1 MGGFPAIRVFR
12 TGNPDLT
19 NQVRAGIL
27 ETDSGRCFARQF
39 SSVWF
44 ARKGFPL
51 TARVVAG
58 RSTRCW
64 SKNKYANDRCNP
76 RYHMDADLYDTSFV
90 HTTSL
95 LSSRSEPNRLFTKQ
109 RPCPRMSGDLFYS
122 TRFATFCQLPPL
134 KFFLILFLPFG
145 SSARCAA
152 AARKKKYVC
161 LTAAPRTNCKESHLR
176 RRERQPSA

>member
-27 ETDSGRCFARQF
+27 EIDSGRCFARQF

-51 TARVVAG
+51 TARVLAG

-64 SKNKYANDRCNP
+64 SKNKYARHHGNP

-109 RPCPRMSGDLFYS
+109 RPCPRMSGD
-122 TRFATFCQLPPL
+122 
-134 KFFLILFLPFG
+134 FFILQDSPHFVNKKRQKRAAKNQNPDLTNQVRAG
-145 SSARCAA
+145 ILETDLGRCRARQFSP
-152 AARKKKYVC
+152 RR
-161 LTAAPRTNCKESHLR
+161 LTAQN
-176 RRERQPSA
+176 